1 MMSFYAVS
9 ALSISPWI
17 HHWQQPKWKH
27 SSLATH
33 FHSEFLFITRLN
45 KEKGMYEKEVKD
57 QETKV
62 ESMKAA
68 GKDEHEIKQQ
78 V

>member
-1 MMSFYAVS
+1 
-9 ALSISPWI
+9 
-17 HHWQQPKWKH
+17 
-27 SSLATH
+27 
-33 FHSEFLFITRLN
+33 
-45 KEKGMYEKEVKD
+45 MYEKEVKD